1 VRKLALGRVG
11 AQERAVADFA
21 VGKDVD
27 DVLNLCLPL
36 AVRFV
41 LERSQDYRLFGNYY
55 SIKGLLRAKQNY
67 SLKVGIAEVIRG
79 SALPT
84 RSSRITGNP
93 EVTCPEN

>member
-1 VRKLALGRVG
+1 
-11 AQERAVADFA
+11 VADFA

-55 SIKGLLRAKQNY
+55 SIKCLLRAKQDY
-67 SLKVGIAEVIRG
+67 SLKVGF
-79 SALPT
+79 
-84 RSSRITGNP
+84 SSVMIDVVPGKRNFRKLRPAT
-93 EVTCPEN
+93 E